1 MNRPRFERGF
11 FIFLSM
17 GFTAGERVCMLD
29 EDRAGSVLE
38 VQGEGVLVQWDD
50 GFEQWVEASDLVK
63 EHGFIDP
70 DMIGSPNA
78 FGQEGDRPQE
88 KPRSSD
94 ERALVD
100 LHAGAFLFSTRGMND
115 HEILMEQMNELRSA
129 FEKAKSERRR
139 RLIIIHGVGSG
150 RLRSEVERYLNR
162 QQGIEF
168 YDASFRE
175 FGQGATEVCFYKF

>member
-1 MNRPRFERGF
+1 
-11 FIFLSM
+11 
-17 GFTAGERVCMLD
+17 MLD
-29 EDRAGSVLE
+29 EDRAGAVLE
-38 VQGEGVLVQWDD
+38 VLGERVLVEWDD
-50 GFEQWVEASDLVK
+50 GFEQWVETSDLVK
-63 EHGFIDP
+63 ENGFIDP
-70 DMIGSPNA
+70 AHIGSPNA
-78 FGQEGDRPQE
+78 FGQKGDRPLE

-100 LHAGAFLFSTRGMND
+100 LHAGAFLFSTHGMND
-115 HEILMEQMNELRSA
+115 HGILMEQMNELRSG
-129 FEKAKSERRR
+129 FEKAKRERKS

-168 YDASFRE
+168 YDASYGE